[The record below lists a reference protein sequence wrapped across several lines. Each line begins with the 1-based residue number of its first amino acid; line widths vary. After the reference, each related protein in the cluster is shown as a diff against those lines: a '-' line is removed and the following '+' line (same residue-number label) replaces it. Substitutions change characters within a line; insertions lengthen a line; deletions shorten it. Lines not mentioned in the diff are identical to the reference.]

1 MNIWTRA
8 VLAWLAILVLAVL
21 NGAAREALLAPILG
35 RTPALVA
42 SGLLLSALILLV
54 AFAAIGW
61 LQPVSVGAA
70 WELGLLWLLLT
81 LLFEFAFGAFV
92 QHKSWP
98 EMLQAY
104 TFRDGNIWPLVLLV
118 TMLAPVLAWRL
129 RLAR

>member
-1 MNIWTRA
+1 MNFWTKAA
-8 VLAWLAILVLAVL
+8 VVWLGILVLAVL
-21 NGAAREALLAPILG
+21 NGTARESLLVPALG

-61 LQPVSVGAA
+61 LQPVTVGAA
-70 WELGLLWLLLT
+70 WQLGALWLVLT
-81 LLFEFAFGAFV
+81 LAFEFGFGALV
-92 QHKSWP
+92 QHKSWA

-104 TFRDGNIWPLVLLV
+104 AFRDGNVWPLVLLV
-118 TMLAPVLAWRL
+118 TALAPVLAWRL